1 MPSSSD
7 QILYAPPKPDEL
19 EVSLLGPG
27 IGECIVA
34 HIGNN
39 EWIIVDSCTDALT
52 KEPVPLVYLEKL
64 GINPSRSVKL
74 FVISHWHSDHIR
86 GASQIA
92 EQCVAATIYFSEA
105 LLKEE
110 FLTLVDTYSGLEQPV
125 LVDRNTCATK
135 EIASIIKTIK
145 KRCERNNN
153 TNTLYFAFAS
163 ADKRIYQNSQ
173 NGILKEI
180 WALSPSSESII
191 KSLTEIANLI
201 KIPNQDLI
209 RKVIPRPTKNHNAV
223 VLVVTYNND
232 CKILLG
238 SDLEETNN
246 PLTGWSAIVN
256 SPNRP
261 IGKSDVFKIP
271 HHGSETA
278 HSNDVWTNMV
288 EKDGIGVLT
297 SKIGGRSNIPK
308 PGDIKRLKGYITH
321 LFCTSEPLTKKQKRD
336 RTVEKTIKSI
346 VKKRVPLN
354 GEIGHI
360 QLRIDN
366 NSGITVRLK
375 SPAKKL

>member
-52 KEPVPLVYLEKL
+52 KEPVPLAYLGKL
-64 GINPSRSVKL
+64 GINPSKSVKL

-105 LLKEE
+105 LLEEE
-110 FLTLVDTYSGLEQPV
+110 FFTLVDTYSGLEQPV

-145 KRCERNNN
+145 KRCEKNNN
-153 TNTLYFAFAS
+153 TNASYFAFAS

-173 NGILKEI
+173 NGILREV
-180 WALSPSSESII
+180 WVLSPSSESII
-191 KSLTEIANLI
+191 KSMTEIANLI
-201 KIPNQDLI
+201 KISNQDLL

-223 VLVVTYNND
+223 VLVVTYDGD

-246 PLTGWSAIVN
+246 PSTGWSAIVN

-271 HHGSETA
+271 HHGSKTA

-288 EKDGIGVLT
+288 EKDAIGVLT

-308 PGDIKRLKGYITH
+308 PVDIKRLKEYVTN
-321 LFCTSEPLTKKQKRD
+321 LFCTSEPLTKRQKRD

-346 VKKRVPLN
+346 VKKRVPLS
-354 GEIGHI
+354 GEIGQI

-366 NSGITVRLK
+366 TSEIKVRLK